1 MAAASGDRARTTR
14 TITRASAVI
23 GSAAVVSALIA
34 APAFASVPPSTV
46 LGVNGN
52 SSVIGGDGRWMAFST
67 TAKLVA
73 SDTNGRRDVYLKDLS
88 AGTVRIVS
96 DPDGSAGVRQANG
109 ESDPL
114 APYDSSIGIS
124 VDGQYVVFGSRA
136 SNLVAHDANGKIDV
150 FRWNRANGAIELV
163 SAKVGLPTTSSNGN
177 SQHPKVSGDGRY
189 VSFQSFASNLVA
201 PQPAGAMNGPQIL
214 VRDMVTKKSKYASL
228 APGGVFPNGGS
239 KHADISADGKWVAFD
254 SEASN
259 VVAGDANGVADVFR
273 RGLVSNAITVVSKA
287 ANGAAS
293 AALSTRPSI
302 SGTGRYVAFE
312 SDGQLVPADNNVSG
326 DVYVRDLVAVLP
338 AALTALVS
346 YNGGGGV
353 DGLGVEANFAAIS
366 ADGSRVAWCYDD
378 TGFMFPMAFY
388 STWALGTREGTA
400 RSLERLS
407 LSGNGKVV
415 GGTEWENSDKTTA
428 VRFSASTGN
437 PRPAVAFIPG
447 FAIVTDSTS
456 GVAKVTV
463 NGVVKRVGGGG
474 KVAIVA
480 GQSIKVW
487 NGSGR
492 TKSAVA

>member
-1 MAAASGDRARTTR
+1 MTASTTQNTSPRRTLLR
-14 TITRASAVI
+14 VSAVV
-23 GSAAVVSALIA
+23 GSAAVVSAMIV
-34 APAFASVPPSTV
+34 APAFAVIPPSTV

-52 SSVIGGDGRWMAFST
+52 SSAISGDGRWMAFST
-67 TAKLVA
+67 TFKLVA

-136 SNLVAHDANGKIDV
+136 SNLVAHDANGKSDV

-214 VRDMVTKKSKYASL
+214 VRDMVTKKSTYASL

-259 VVAGDANGVADVFR
+259 LVAGDANGVADVFR
-273 RGLVSNAITVVSKA
+273 RGLVSNAITLVSKA

-293 AALSTRPSI
+293 AALSTHPSI
-302 SGTGRYVAFE
+302 SGTGRFVAFE
-312 SDGQLVPADNNVSG
+312 SEGQLVPADNNVSG
-326 DVYVRDLVAVLP
+326 DVYVRDLMAVLP

-346 YNGGGGV
+346 YDGGGGV
-353 DGLGVEANFAAIS
+353 DVLGVDAKFAAIS
-366 ADGSRVAWCYDD
+366 ADGSRVAWCLDD

-388 STWALGTREGTA
+388 STWALGTRNSTA

-407 LSGNGKVV
+407 ISGNGKVV

-428 VRFSASTGN
+428 VRFPASTGN
-437 PRPAVAFIPG
+437 PLPAIAFIPG
-447 FAIVTDSTS
+447 FAVVTDSTS
-456 GVAKVTV
+456 GVAKVTI
-463 NGVVKRVGGGG
+463 NGAVKRVGGGG

-480 GQSIKVW
+480 GQTLKVW

>member
-259 VVAGDANGVADVFR
+259 LVAGDANGVADVFR

-378 TGFMFPMAFY
+378 TGFMFPLAFY

-400 RSLERLS
+400 RSLQRLS
-407 LSGNGKVV
+407 FSGNGKVV

-492 TKSAVA
+492 IKSAVA